1 MEFPDGDRRVWMIS
15 LLLCAVEKVLST
27 PYMDSL
33 KRVSGGRL
41 LVNDQRRVHV
51 RDGFRRS
58 SVQTVLSKSR
68 IDKN

>member
-27 PYMDSL
+27 PYMDSV

-51 RDGFRRS
+51 RDGFRKQCS
-58 SVQTVLSKSR
+58 DCAVKV
-68 IDKN
+68 